1 MLFKFLVSPSSPL
14 KHTKWQLRFQ
24 EDVDQVRLRPGSR
37 FGCDFE
43 FLLGAQVVLCEM

>member
-14 KHTKWQLRFQ
+14 KWQLIFQ

-37 FGCDFE
+37 FGYDFE